1 MNFSQLA
8 YLNVSRNKKLYLG
21 YFLSNAFSVM
31 VFFTFLVFAL
41 HPQLI
46 GAHPFVTVGML
57 NAAIVIVVFSIFY
70 IGYSMSAFLQMRKKE
85 FGILMMNGLSP
96 KQLRTLVFREN
107 TIIGFLANIAG
118 IILGI
123 PLILL
128 ITFFSKSFIMVDL
141 QPYFPLMAIFTT
153 VILFTVMFGAL
164 SYFIC
169 LRLSRQK
176 LLTLIKSDKTA
187 VPLPK
192 TSVLRVIIAFL
203 FLGGGYAIAL
213 SVQSGA
219 VVLALLPVMF
229 LVIVGTYY
237 FFTQA
242 LVFLAKTMKERPHT
256 FFKKKNILLLSD
268 MSFRV
273 KENAQSFFF
282 ITIITTVVFAAM
294 GSLFSFQE
302 FFTKTIDTTY
312 DISFQ
317 TPITFQQQSGS
328 WELVESTVLEADP
341 LATFL
346 QVRGIQFDDEA
357 ETTFIALS
365 DYNIFAKAS
374 QEQTLLLSEGNA
386 RYFEK
391 GGLAQSGEVTDNS
404 GQLDAFNL
412 TSVGESQSN
421 VIPHLS
427 SYFVVSDSDFA
438 RLTKQ
443 NPQHFLILAANTTT
457 SAEVLLPF
465 LETLDT
471 TLQTVDPDAFLMSS
485 KVSMY
490 QLYVYYGPILFI
502 GIFISIVFFL
512 SAGSFLYFRL
522 YRDIEQDYQK
532 FYSIAKIGLT
542 DKELTSVVTKQLAM
556 LFGIPLIIASSHGV
570 VALIAMAA
578 LFMEPL
584 TFSAIIVVITF
595 IVIQLFY
602 FFIARFFYLKKLRN
616 RLFTTN

>member
-21 YFLSNAFSVM
+21 YFLSTAFSVM

-57 NAAIVIVVFSIFY
+57 NAAIVIIIFSVFY

-107 TIIGFLANIAG
+107 TIISFLANIAG
-118 IILGI
+118 IILGG

-141 QPYFPLMAIFTT
+141 QPYFPLVAIFSTI
-153 VILFTVMFGAL
+153 ILFTGMFGTL
-164 SYFIC
+164 SFFIC
-169 LRLSRQK
+169 FRLSRQK

-192 TSVLRVIIAFL
+192 TSVLRVIIALL
-203 FLGGGYAIAL
+203 FLGIGYFIAL

-219 VVLALLPVMF
+219 VVLALFPVMF
-229 LVIVGTYY
+229 LVIIGTYY
-237 FFTQA
+237 FFTQT
-242 LVFLAKTMKERPHT
+242 LVFFAKKMKERPHT

-312 DISFQ
+312 AISFQ
-317 TPITFQQQSGS
+317 TPITSQQKSGS
-328 WELVESTVLEADP
+328 WELVESTVLDTDP
-341 LATFL
+341 LTTFL
-346 QVRGIQFDDEA
+346 QLRGIKFDDA
-357 ETTFIALS
+357 LETTFVALS
-365 DYNIFAKAS
+365 DYNTFAKAS
-374 QEQTLLLSEGNA
+374 KGQTLLLSQGNA

-391 GGLAQSGEVTDNS
+391 RGLAQPVEVTDRS
-404 GQLDAFNL
+404 TEISAFNL
-412 TSVGESQSN
+412 TLVAESQSN
-421 VIPHLS
+421 VIPSLS
-427 SYFVVSDSDFA
+427 SYFVITDTDFA
-438 RLTKQ
+438 QLAKQ
-443 NPQHFLILAANTTT
+443 GPQHFLILAANTTT
-457 SAEVLLPF
+457 SGEVLLPL
-465 LETLDT
+465 LEKLDT
-471 TLQTVDPDAFLMSS
+471 TLKAVDPDAFLMSS
-485 KVSMY
+485 KISMY

-522 YRDIEQDYQK
+522 YRDIEHDYQK

-542 DKELTSVVTKQLAM
+542 DKELTSVATKQLAM
-556 LFGIPLIIASSHGV
+556 LFGIPLVIASSHGV

-578 LFMEPL
+578 LFKEPI
-584 TFSAIIVVITF
+584 TFSAIFVMITF
-595 IVIQLFY
+595 IVIQLLY
-602 FFIARFFYLKKLRN
+602 FFIARHFYLTKLRN
-616 RLFTTN
+616 RLFPSN